1 MRDERRGDAAGCRVT
16 DLDAR
21 EGSPGTLSALARRG
35 VVRRPSGATR
45 SFPRQMLCLVLSASV
60 GLAAC
65 AGPRARPAIP
75 AAVSESDRTACAEF
89 AHERTEQ
96 LRLEAKKARASRPTA
111 RGPDLTANDVGWI
124 LFGIAALPVLVP
136 AFVAALPFGSWK
148 AFRDP
153 NPDPWQL
160 VQERLLSLC
169 TEPAVLAT
177 TVGPRHLDTARALVA
192 LADEYRQADRI
203 ESALDRYRQALTIQ
217 EEALGPE
224 HPLIAVTLA
233 GYARAL
239 SKAGRASEAAT
250 MEDRAR
256 RIRAQAEAN
265 SAPDQSPAAS
275 SPATSED

>member
-1 MRDERRGDAAGCRVT
+1 MRDERWGDAAGCRVS
-16 DLDAR
+16 DLDAQ
-21 EGSPGTLSALARRG
+21 EGSPGTLALPAHLARRG
-35 VVRRPSGATR
+35 SARRPSGATR
-45 SFPRQMLCLVLSASV
+45 SFPRQMLCLIISASV

-75 AAVSESDRTACAEF
+75 AAVSESDRTACVEF
-89 AHERTEQ
+89 ADQRTEQ
-96 LRLEAKKARASRPTA
+96 MRRAVTKATAQASHWT
-111 RGPDLTANDVGWI
+111 GNDVAWTVGI
-124 LFGIAALPVLVP
+124 IAASPVLVTM
-136 AFVAALPFGSWK
+136 FVAALPFGSWK
-148 AFRDP
+148 WFADP
-153 NPDPWQL
+153 NPDPWQR

-177 TVGPRHLDTARALVA
+177 TVGPRHPDTALALVA

-239 SKAGRASEAAT
+239 AKAGRASEAAT

-256 RIRAQAEAN
+256 RIRTQAEAS
-265 SAPDQSPAAS
+265 SAPDQSPAVS